1 MIWSICG
8 MIGIL
13 AGLVVMVLGKVLL
26 GLLLLLAGVILMAVN
41 YVTMMRGAAYLPGD
55 GDADSVPGRQQ
66 SEIVKMD
73 QPVIGEKDSSIWEK
87 MEK

>member
-26 GLLLLLAGVILMAVN
+26 GLLLLLAGVVLMAVN
-41 YVTMMRGAAYLPGD
+41 YVTMMRGASYLPGD

-73 QPVIGEKDSSIWEK
+73 QPVVGEKNASVWEK

>member
-26 GLLLLLAGVILMAVN
+26 GLLLLLAGVVLMAVN
-41 YVTMMRGAAYLPGD
+41 YVTMMRGASYLPGD

-73 QPVIGEKDSSIWEK
+73 QPVVGENNASVWEK

>member
-1 MIWSICG
+1 

-26 GLLLLLAGVILMAVN
+26 GLLLLLAGVVLMAVN
-41 YVTMMRGAAYLPGD
+41 YVTMMRGASYLPGD

-73 QPVIGEKDSSIWEK
+73 QPVVGENNASVWEK